1 MPTLLRLENE
11 MEWILA
17 VGYDADTVFGLDSKF
32 HALPDN
38 WHSMLR
44 DAIVITGNTAPD
56 MSYKELLERI
66 ASALAY
72 EAHGALERVIM
83 DVLDHVTSENAMDTA
98 GMMCGINGVP
108 IEARWHAAEAFGG
121 HENLLCNICTN
132 KEIHSRLTHIFL
144 SKYIEDGN
152 DETHGIGWKIWGA
165 LGVGPE
171 TGYAV
176 TEQSAALILQ
186 KETQET
192 LKRLFAKMF
201 ENDRAVCAEIQACL
215 EQL

>member
-66 ASALAY
+66 ASALSY

-132 KEIHSRLTHIFL
+132 KEIHSRLTHIFCQNI
-144 SKYIEDGN
+144 SRMEMMKHMVSDGRYGA
-152 DETHGIGWKIWGA
+152 HWG
-165 LGVGPE
+165 
-171 TGYAV
+171 
-176 TEQSAALILQ
+176 
-186 KETQET
+186 
-192 LKRLFAKMF
+192 
-201 ENDRAVCAEIQACL
+201 
-215 EQL
+215 